1 MSVHFYNTRG
11 WMVGIDSHKFQM
23 AVPPDPAPVP
33 IPFFPYFAGVPLSW
47 GICDPKSIVRT
58 VTANGA
64 PVLQKG
70 HKKKMVPHVFVP
82 CALPHPFQA
91 VQGAA
96 VIAKARTVCVMA
108 VSSVTGGGASLA
120 TCLAGGWG
128 LNANCFDPVPAPS
141 GNVINP
147 NTVQTTPSSAD
158 YVNAAIDLALSIVE
172 KLLPKPISTV
182 YKGLK
187 GVDAVLKYLFKRF
200 PRAPDSP
207 APVLLS
213 DYLDDLTRRREDF
226 IRKLLAEAR

>member
-33 IPFFPYFAGVPLSW
+33 IRFFPYFVGVPLSW
-47 GICDPKSIVRT
+47 GICDTKSIVRT

-108 VSSVTGGGASLA
+108 VSSVTGAELRWPPVSRAAGVGMPTASE
-120 TCLAGGWG
+120 
-128 LNANCFDPVPAPS
+128 PVPAPS

-147 NTVQTTPSSAD
+147 SRRGRASGLKTCARASPARRRLGRGRLACRARQQARFTIARRKRVPLRVSSA
-158 YVNAAIDLALSIVE
+158 
-172 KLLPKPISTV
+172 
-182 YKGLK
+182 
-187 GVDAVLKYLFKRF
+187 
-200 PRAPDSP
+200 
-207 APVLLS
+207 
-213 DYLDDLTRRREDF
+213 
-226 IRKLLAEAR
+226 